1 MAPTPVPR
9 RPSPLPFAALGLAV
23 ALAAPLARAQTPPQA
38 PPGTPQGTPPLALA
52 EMQRL
57 SDGFVQVAEQ
67 VLPAVVNIRVEAH
80 APALAQG
87 ALPFPFPVV
96 PRTPRGDDELLR
108 GNGSGIIVRADG
120 VIVTNNHVVED
131 AERITVRLRDGREFP
146 GRVLGTDPS
155 TDLAVLQVQATGL
168 PTAPWG
174 DSDRARVGEWVL
186 ALGAPFG
193 LEATVT
199 HGVLSATGRGNLGA
213 NAIEDYLQTDASIN
227 PGNSGGALVNLR
239 GEVLGINT
247 MILGRGSGIGFAVPS
262 RIARMVTEQLLA
274 HGRVSRS
281 WIGVGVQDLTADL
294 AATLGVPPG
303 SGALVSE
310 VEPGAPGARAGLAPG
325 DVITLVDGR
334 RVTHSN
340 DVVAAVTAHGPGQRL
355 ALSLLRGSVA
365 RQVTLDTAARP
376 GDSRRAP
383 RRTAPTPP
391 RPAAQTLGLEVS
403 SLTPARLRQVGAPQ
417 AVQVTRVE
425 PESAAERA
433 GLRPGDVILQA
444 DQQPVRASGDLQA
457 ATQDGRAALLIRRG
471 GRQLFVPLVLQP

>member
-1 MAPTPVPR
+1 MVSKVGCRSRCA
-9 RPSPLPFAALGLAV
+9 AALGLA
-23 ALAAPLARAQTPPQA
+23 LGPLSVLAQTPP
-38 PPGTPQGTPPLALA
+38 GTPLIAPTTPPAVA

-57 SDGFVQVAEQ
+57 SDGFVQVAEA

-80 APALAQG
+80 ARALAV
-87 ALPFPFPVV
+87 PFPVPGL
-96 PRTPRGDDELLR
+96 PRAPREGDELLR

-120 VIVTNNHVVED
+120 VIVTNHHVVED

-146 GRVLGTDPS
+146 ARVLGTDPA
-155 TDLAVLQVQATGL
+155 TDLAVLQVQAQGL
-168 PTAPWG
+168 PTTRWG
-174 DSDRARVGEWVL
+174 ESDQARVGEWVL

-213 NAIEDYLQTDASIN
+213 NVIEDYLQTDASIN

-262 RIARMVTEQLLA
+262 RIARMVTEQLVA
-274 HGRVSRS
+274 QGRVLRG
-281 WIGVGVQDLTADL
+281 WIGVGVQDLSADL
-294 AATLGVPPG
+294 AASLGVPPG

-310 VEPGAPGARAGLAPG
+310 VEPAAPGGRAGLAPG
-325 DVITLVDGR
+325 DVITAVDGR
-334 RVTHSN
+334 RVAHSN

-355 ALSLLRGSVA
+355 TLALLRGTTA
-365 RQVTLDTAARP
+365 RTVTLDTAVRP
-376 GDSRRAP
+376 GDTRRPAP
-383 RRTAPTPP
+383 RRVPSAP
-391 RPAAQTLGLEVS
+391 RPAALSLGLEVS
-403 SLTPARLRQVGAPQ
+403 PLTPARLRQVGVSQ

-425 PESAAERA
+425 PDGAAERA
-433 GLRPGDVILQA
+433 GLRPGDVILRA
-444 DQQPVRASGDLQA
+444 DQRAVRASGDLHA

-471 GRQLFVPLVLQP
+471 GRQLFVPLVLRP